1 MICKRLFLLCFLFSV
16 FNVRVISQEN
26 FIDYEDRYNK
36 RNYTVREN
44 DFNFVYEAITD
55 TESVYVKNWSD
66 AGVKIKKDEKFSVKG
81 DLIHRMMKDIFF
93 IPYENDC
100 LAVNMKDFALVGKQK
115 LPSELVNNSWVM
127 AYDYDVLY
135 SKNRNML
142 QKYEWWV
149 NIYDDKLSN
158 YFYIDNDGESAS
170 YKNWFQLINNP
181 PHIVITNSCVFI
193 YGFFSNYEAHGY
205 VVDIFDDKIKVLW
218 EYAGYRD
225 CFIDAFDS
233 LKTGYESIIEYELDG
248 DYIILKIDGYD
259 CLLAKKCLNF
269 DTEWTNLIANNK
281 CIMNNITFPRHAD
294 GTCDYEDVSSVKT
307 VSSPTTNVTPNKTMH
322 VTENLKL
329 RSGEATTSEVLTVM
343 QAGTKVKILE
353 LGKAE
358 NIDGI
363 NSNWVKVEVQS
374 GAKDRDGRTIRAGT
388 VGWCYGGYLK

>member
-1 MICKRLFLLCFLFSV
+1 MICKRLFLLCFIFSV

-26 FIDYEDRYNK
+26 FLDYEDRYNK
-36 RNYTVREN
+36 RNYTLREN

-158 YFYIDNDGESAS
+158 Y
-170 YKNWFQLINNP
+170 
-181 PHIVITNSCVFI
+181 
-193 YGFFSNYEAHGY
+193 
-205 VVDIFDDKIKVLW
+205 
-218 EYAGYRD
+218 
-225 CFIDAFDS
+225 
-233 LKTGYESIIEYELDG
+233 
-248 DYIILKIDGYD
+248 
-259 CLLAKKCLNF
+259 
-269 DTEWTNLIANNK
+269 
-281 CIMNNITFPRHAD
+281 
-294 GTCDYEDVSSVKT
+294 
-307 VSSPTTNVTPNKTMH
+307 
-322 VTENLKL
+322 
-329 RSGEATTSEVLTVM
+329 
-343 QAGTKVKILE
+343 
-353 LGKAE
+353 
-358 NIDGI
+358 
-363 NSNWVKVEVQS
+363 
-374 GAKDRDGRTIRAGT
+374 
-388 VGWCYGGYLK
+388 